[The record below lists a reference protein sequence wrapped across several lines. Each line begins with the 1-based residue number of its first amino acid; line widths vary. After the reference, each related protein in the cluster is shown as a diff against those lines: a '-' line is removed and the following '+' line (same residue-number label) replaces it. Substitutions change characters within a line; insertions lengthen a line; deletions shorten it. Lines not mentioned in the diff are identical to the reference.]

1 MEEQCWY
8 VYFFIFFINSHAK
21 HTTTYMHVN
30 QLKQRLDETNK
41 IHSLEKKK
49 VSWYVFVK
57 IKDTMEIQLKKRIYY
72 F

>member
-1 MEEQCWY
+1 MLRHILTVFSLKEGLAYYGGTMLICI
-8 VYFFIFFINSHAK
+8 FLHFFINSHAK

-49 VSWYVFVK
+49 GLMVRVC
-57 IKDTMEIQLKKRIYY
+57 
-72 F
+72 